1 MPAIFTCLA
10 LDSDCLG
17 PCSGA
22 CLCKRLISYLLE
34 SLALLLRR
42 SWTIGCSQVSA
53 LSSIPYHTSYH
64 GRPHLRLTPYQEH
77 QRTGTIIEVL
87 QLEIAFIGTKR
98 QNLTLMLDSLFP
110 TSGLPAPQEAF
121 VPRQRCRTH
130 FFLTSSH
137 FLVTTVFHVYHVCI
151 YMCSLSSSL

>member
-1 MPAIFTCLA
+1 MPACVK
-10 LDSDCLG
+10 DSSLTSLKAWHYCFAG
-17 PCSGA
+17 PGPSDA
-22 CLCKRLISYLLE
+22 PRSLLYQAYPIT
-34 SLALLLRR
+34 LHITVDLTFVLHPTRR
-42 SWTIGCSQVSA
+42 G
-53 LSSIPYHTSYH
+53 
-64 GRPHLRLTPYQEH
+64 
-77 QRTGTIIEVL
+77 GTIIEVL